1 MNETVTRAPAVVG
14 ASSTG
19 ASHVRDKQPCQDA
32 FAFRPTDDGVVI
44 AVADGLGSAS
54 SSDRGAR
61 AAVDAAV
68 GGAPDPLEMVA
79 RARAALERI
88 AEEDQVPLRDLA
100 CTLLCAV
107 VTGDTV
113 VTAHIGDGAIVGLSE
128 RLHLVSAPEH
138 TEYLNEVTPLTA
150 DDWEDHVRT
159 AGPLP
164 DTRGLAVFT
173 DGLERAAI
181 TAGGEP
187 HPGFFDPV
195 FSFIAVTEEA
205 VATEEIE
212 RMLGSPTLGEHSD
225 DDKTLVIAWLPP
237 RAL

>member
-1 MNETVTRAPAVVG
+1 VNETVTRAPAVVG
-14 ASSTG
+14 ASATG
-19 ASHVRDKQPCQDA
+19 ASHVRDELPCQDA
-32 FAFRPTDDGVVI
+32 FAFTLTDDGIAI

-54 SSDRGAR
+54 SSDRGAH

-68 GGAPDPLEMVA
+68 EGAPDPIEMVA
-79 RARAALERI
+79 RARAALERL

-113 VTAHIGDGAIVGLSE
+113 VTAHIGDGAIVGVSE
-128 RLHLVSAPEH
+128 RLVLVSGPEDS
-138 TEYLNEVTPLTA
+138 EYLNEVTPLTA
-150 DDWEDHVRT
+150 NDWTEHVRT
-159 AGPLP
+159 ERL
-164 DTRGLAVFT
+164 DDVRGLAVFT

-187 HPGFFDPV
+187 HPGFFDPL
-195 FSFIAVTEEA
+195 FSFVAATDEA

-212 RMLGSPTLGEHSD
+212 RLLGSATLGEHSD